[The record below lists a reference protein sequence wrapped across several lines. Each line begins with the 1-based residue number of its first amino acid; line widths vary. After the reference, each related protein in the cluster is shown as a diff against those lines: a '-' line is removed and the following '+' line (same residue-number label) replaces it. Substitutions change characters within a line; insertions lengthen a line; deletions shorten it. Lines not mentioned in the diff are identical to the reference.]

1 MAQGVVPQTDLQN
14 PRILTLHLALH
25 RRTEKWAPGAY
36 GLYSQK
42 WDFKCTV
49 QRLSHWTSA
58 YCAMLYCT
66 PLKKKKDMALGHKW
80 VFAVLLE

>member
-42 WDFKCTV
+42 WDFTPSGSGCLSPEGEGLQPAISV
-49 QRLSHWTSA
+49 QSFVP
-58 YCAMLYCT
+58 CAGL
-66 PLKKKKDMALGHKW
+66 
-80 VFAVLLE
+80 AVS

>member
-25 RRTEKWAPGAY
+25 RRTEEWAPGAY

-42 WDFKCTV
+42 WDFKGTV

-58 YCAMLYCT
+58 
-66 PLKKKKDMALGHKW
+66 
-80 VFAVLLE
+80 